1 VEFAGG
7 AFLEPCFGPVQRLA
21 GVGRT
26 SQAMED
32 QGQHQVIGRARLG
45 IRDPFAG
52 AKNDS
57 RSAAS
62 TLARIFASRES
73 KFWFMVGP

>member
-1 VEFAGG
+1 
-7 AFLEPCFGPVQRLA
+7 
-21 GVGRT
+21 
-26 SQAMED
+26 MED